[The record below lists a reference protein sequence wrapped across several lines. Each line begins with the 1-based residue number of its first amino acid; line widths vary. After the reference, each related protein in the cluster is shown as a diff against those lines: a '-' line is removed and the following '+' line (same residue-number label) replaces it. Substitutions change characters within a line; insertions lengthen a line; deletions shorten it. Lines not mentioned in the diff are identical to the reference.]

1 MTSGDQTE
9 LSSGRLSLLYQ
20 LTQMFNA
27 SLDLE
32 EVLNIVIDEVI
43 TAIRAERGFVMLYEQ
58 SGSLDFKTARGIDQT
73 TINDPQFEISRSV
86 VEQVAKSGES
96 LLTSDAQKDESLS
109 KQTSV
114 VNLKLRSILCA
125 PLKIKDKIL
134 GVIYVDNRLT
144 AGIFT
149 EDDMHL
155 MSSIASSASIA
166 IENAR
171 LYQVA
176 VEKGRME
183 RDLQVARRVQS
194 SLIPQETPDIPGWEF
209 AASWVPAREVAGD
222 FYDFIPST
230 DGSIKMV
237 IADVVDK
244 GMAAALFMAFSRTTL
259 RAILSKQVSPQD
271 GIIEANQLICA
282 DSAFSMFLTLF
293 YAQIDPKKNEITY
306 VNAGH
311 NPPLLYKAKE
321 NKLVKLTRT
330 GMLIGVEAD
339 VSYEQASVSLEPGD
353 FIAMFTDGITEA
365 VNNKEQTFSEEKLE
379 KLLLDNKKSS
389 PEELKEK
396 IISAVEKFVGS
407 YPQSD
412 DITLTI
418 VKRT

>member
-183 RDLQVARRVQS
+183 RELQVARRVQS

>member
-259 RAILSKQVSPQD
+259 RAI
-271 GIIEANQLICA
+271 
-282 DSAFSMFLTLF
+282 
-293 YAQIDPKKNEITY
+293 
-306 VNAGH
+306 
-311 NPPLLYKAKE
+311 
-321 NKLVKLTRT
+321 
-330 GMLIGVEAD
+330 
-339 VSYEQASVSLEPGD
+339 
-353 FIAMFTDGITEA
+353 
-365 VNNKEQTFSEEKLE
+365 
-379 KLLLDNKKSS
+379 
-389 PEELKEK
+389 
-396 IISAVEKFVGS
+396 
-407 YPQSD
+407 
-412 DITLTI
+412 
-418 VKRT
+418 